1 MKTPFRSE
9 EYAVKEIDPTH
20 STDPKVRRAT
30 FVGATAAAAAGSAV
44 LGTAFAQSTFGQS
57 HPPIVPENDPAI
69 VVEHVELQA
78 PGGAIPAYAATP
90 QHATAAT
97 VKLPISIRRQFA
109 YRF

>member
-1 MKTPFRSE
+1 
-9 EYAVKEIDPTH
+9 VKEIDPTH